1 MLKSKMFRLAAIAV
15 LKDVT
20 LSYEA
25 SLAIVELL
33 LEKANLEAFCE
44 EQAAKKALEDKE
56 ATV

>member
-15 LKDVT
+15 LKDGT

-33 LEKANLEAFCE
+33 LEKANLE
-44 EQAAKKALEDKE
+44 DKE
-56 ATV
+56 AAV

>member
-44 EQAAKKALEDKE
+44 EQAANKALAEE
-56 ATV
+56 VAE